1 MTFVID
7 PRRGDAEDDASST
20 KQRSMLSLAG
30 SLLAEISLPK
40 LVVVWVLLVGGP
52 AVLIG
57 TAPLALSIW
66 IATASSKAAFAMYG
80 IGSLLLFAAILAVTW
95 FGGRRLLRM
104 VEESFWSLNS
114 IAVQPAYA
122 LVRELLRHFAE
133 KLLPANVSV
142 KRRGVL
148 RARMAAVAGLAIF
161 VPIVVVV
168 LLMWPAT
175 KWVGTFADLASVR
188 QVVTIAAANSFVV
201 MAGYFA
207 VAALVW
213 GIADAVMSPLRSLRA
228 APEDADILRT
238 WRVAHLSDL
247 HTVGER
253 YGFRIESGR
262 AGPRGNE
269 RLQRLFARLDAIHT
283 AEPLDAILVTGDIT
297 DAGRSAEWAE
307 FFAALAPYPRLAES
321 MLILPGNHDINVV
334 DRANPA
340 RLEMPF
346 SPNKRLREARVISA
360 MAAFET
366 ARLHLVDL
374 ARKTLGP
381 TLDEA
386 LAPHRAAIAAFADK
400 GSLRLSRPVAEL
412 WTQLF
417 PLVRPPQ
424 AADGLGIILLNSNA
438 DTHFSFTNALGL
450 VSADEMRGVEIAC
463 SLFPSARWLIG
474 LHHHTSEYPRPVKQ
488 LSERIGTAL
497 INGTWFVRRLQQ
509 IAPGAVVMHG
519 HRHIDWIGECGGLR
533 IVSAPSQVMNSTDD
547 RATYFYIHTLARGSK
562 SPLLELL
569 PPQRIEIPGVRTD
582 VAALPGTPSS
592 EA

>member
-1 MTFVID
+1 M
-7 PRRGDAEDDASST
+7 
-20 KQRSMLSLAG
+20 
-30 SLLAEISLPK
+30 
-40 LVVVWVLLVGGP
+40 
-52 AVLIG
+52 
-57 TAPLALSIW
+57 
-66 IATASSKAAFAMYG
+66 
-80 IGSLLLFAAILAVTW
+80 
-95 FGGRRLLRM
+95 
-104 VEESFWSLNS
+104 
-114 IAVQPAYA
+114 
-122 LVRELLRHFAE
+122 
-133 KLLPANVSV
+133 
-142 KRRGVL
+142 
-148 RARMAAVAGLAIF
+148 
-161 VPIVVVV
+161 
-168 LLMWPAT
+168 
-175 KWVGTFADLASVR
+175 
-188 QVVTIAAANSFVV
+188 
-201 MAGYFA
+201 
-207 VAALVW
+207 
-213 GIADAVMSPLRSLRA
+213 
-228 APEDADILRT
+228 
-238 WRVAHLSDL
+238 
-247 HTVGER
+247 GER

-307 FFAALAPYPRLAES
+307 LFAALAPYPRLAES

-360 MAAFET
+360 MAAFQT
-366 ARLHLVDL
+366 ARLHLVDR

-562 SPLLELL
+562 SRFLNSCRRSGSRFRVSERMLQLFPAPPAQKLRHEISLIGRRQIRRSSCLALRAGQNLGNPPAGRILLAKRQDRDHDRHTDEGAGDA
-569 PPQRIEIPGVRTD
+569 PQKAPQKNREQH
-582 VAALPGTPSS
+582 
-592 EA
+592 